1 MTYAFLYLKIWMN
14 LLCLKFQ
21 GYDNLSPHFNQSS
34 LFSHT
39 MKIVKEW
46 IFCQIA
52 YSAQCTGNVR

>member
-14 LLCLKFQ
+14 LFCHKFQ
-21 GYDNLSPHFNQSS
+21 GYDNLSPYFPKFLVLH
-34 LFSHT
+34 L
-39 MKIVKEW
+39 KILKEW